1 MPRRALLAVVP
12 LALFVAALLAG
23 CGQPRTV
30 AQQGPVCES
39 MAKYG
44 QLPVDYPNITP
55 MVEVKAE
62 HARQLTRHYARQSYG
77 GAVGAAAAPE
87 PPAGAGV
94 SRAHGGDLPRP
105 IAC

>member
-1 MPRRALLAVVP
+1 MSIRVLAAVVP

-23 CGQPRTV
+23 CGQPRTL

-55 MVEVKAE
+55 VVEVKAE

-77 GAVGAAAAPE
+77 GAVGAAPE
-87 PPAGAGV
+87 PPAAAGGCPPP
-94 SRAHGGDLPRP
+94 APP
-105 IAC
+105 P

>member
-1 MPRRALLAVVP
+1 MSIRVLAAVVP

-23 CGQPRTV
+23 CGQPRTL

-55 MVEVKAE
+55 VVEVKAE

-77 GAVGAAAAPE
+77 GAVGPAAGPQPPAAAGVPRAKAP
-87 PPAGAGV
+87 P
-94 SRAHGGDLPRP
+94 
-105 IAC
+105 